1 MKLTGSYE
9 FEAPVEKV
17 WEALIDPTSLAGCI
31 PGCQGMEAVNE
42 DEYKANLTVSIGP
55 VRGRYTATI
64 TIRDKTP
71 FKVFRLRVEGTGS
84 VGFVSGEATI
94 TLEERD
100 GKTSVG
106 VDSDAQVG
114 GTVARVGQRL
124 MDSVGKMMMDNFFTC
139 LQQSVK

>member
-9 FEAPVEKV
+9 FDAPADKV
-17 WEALIDPTSLAGCI
+17 WEALIDPVSLAGCI
-31 PGCQGMEAVNE
+31 PGCQDMEAINK
-42 DEYKANLTVSIGP
+42 DEYKANLTVGVGP

-64 TIRDKTP
+64 TVRDKTP
-71 FKVFRLRVEGTGS
+71 FEAFRLGVEGTGA

-94 TLEERD
+94 TLTERD
-100 GKTSVG
+100 GKTSVS

-124 MDSVGKMMMDNFFTC
+124 MDSVGKMMMDNFFGC
-139 LQQSVK
+139 LRESVK

>member
-9 FEAPVEKV
+9 FDAPADKV
-17 WEALIDPTSLAGCI
+17 WEALIDPVSLAGCI
-31 PGCQGMEAVNE
+31 PGCQDMEAINE
-42 DEYKANLTVSIGP
+42 DEYKANLTVGVGP

-64 TIRDKTP
+64 TVRDKTP
-71 FKVFRLRVEGTGS
+71 FEAFRLGVEGTGA

-94 TLEERD
+94 TLTERD
-100 GKTSVG
+100 GTTYVS

-124 MDSVGKMMMDNFFTC
+124 MDSVGKMMMDNFFGC
-139 LQQSVK
+139 LQESVK

>member
-31 PGCQGMEAVNE
+31 PGCQGMETVNE
-42 DEYKANLTVSIGP
+42 DEYKANLTVSVGP

-71 FKVFRLRVEGTGS
+71 FKVFRLGVEGTGS
-84 VGFVSGEATI
+84 VGFISGEATI